1 MAYATCPDTDVP
13 MAVAVKVVIAGGFG
27 VGKTTLVGALSEI
40 EVLRTEEVMSAAS
53 EEVDHLTGTEPKTT
67 TTVAM
72 DVGRITLPVT
82 RAELHYEVQV
92 MLFGTPGQDRFW
104 FMWDDLTRGALGAI
118 VLADTRRLKDCF
130 AAVEYFEVEDIPFL
144 VAVNHFEGAE
154 PYPVSEVRR
163 ALGLAPAVP
172 LLTCDAR
179 DTRSARDVLIELVTH
194 AHQRAST

>member
-1 MAYATCPDTDVP
+1 

-40 EVLRTEEVMSAAS
+40 EVLRTEEVMSVAS
-53 EEVDHLTGTEPKTT
+53 EDVDHLTGTEPKTT

-72 DVGRITLPVT
+72 DVGRITLPVRRT
-82 RAELHYEVQV
+82 EFDYEVQV

-154 PYPVSEVRR
+154 PYPVSEVRH

-179 DTRSARDVLIELVTH
+179 NRSSAHDVLIELVTH
-194 AHQRAST
+194 AHHRAST